1 MNIQRKLI
9 ESYHIMDVTDKIQ
22 QMTVCPNYKVT
33 NLLFTL
39 KAYTAKE

>member
-1 MNIQRKLI
+1 MNIQKKLI
-9 ESYHIMDVTDKIQ
+9 ESYHIRDVTDKIQ
-22 QMTVCPNYKVT
+22 QMPMCPNYEVT